1 MATPQINPQLEA
13 TFDVIARDCAG
24 LSDPWWVFGSA
35 GMALVG
41 VPDLAPPD
49 VDLIVTER
57 DALTLIALWDAKRVA
72 AAPSPLFRSAIFA
85 KADNTPIPIEVMA
98 GFEAF
103 SDGVWSPVMPATRL
117 GVLWKGGALFTPS
130 AAEQAQI
137 CRRFGRPK
145 DLARVALLEAL
156 G

>member
-1 MATPQINPQLEA
+1 MARPQINPQLER
-13 TFDVIARDCAG
+13 TLDVIARDCVG

-41 VPDLAPPD
+41 VAGLRPPD
-49 VDLIVTER
+49 VDLIVSER
-57 DALTLIALWDAKRVA
+57 DALMLIGHWGATRLA

-85 KADNTPIPIEVMA
+85 KAEMAGPPIEIMA
-98 GFEAF
+98 GFEAH
-103 SDGVWSPVMPATRL
+103 SGRAWTPVIPASRL
-117 GVLWKGGALFTPS
+117 RIGWKGGALFTPT

-137 CRRFGRPK
+137 ARRFGRPK